1 MSTVIGFCGRVARQ
15 RSAKPSTAVRIRSEP
30 PFFEKTIVTAMV
42 FFFIYVMNRLGKA
55 KQFHS
60 AFMISYKPKQLALF
74 IYLAV

>member
-1 MSTVIGFCGRVARQ
+1 
-15 RSAKPSTAVRIRSEP
+15 
-30 PFFEKTIVTAMV
+30 MV

>member
-1 MSTVIGFCGRVARQ
+1 
-15 RSAKPSTAVRIRSEP
+15 
-30 PFFEKTIVTAMV
+30 
-42 FFFIYVMNRLGKA
+42 MNRLGKA